1 MTVAPPASRN
11 APCPCG
17 SGRRYKECHGA
28 LAARPAPA
36 SIEAVLRAA
45 LAAHQAG
52 RLDEAA
58 AGYDEA
64 LARRPDLFD
73 ALHMRGVVS
82 FQQGRFAEAVATI
95 ERALALQP
103 DVGDAQRNLRLA
115 RAALERTRFEA
126 RYQAWIERVERPAIA
141 ARAALRRVAAERPDA
156 PCIAVLLP
164 TYDTREDLLR
174 ACLDSVLAQEWSRW
188 ELCIADDASPSPHV
202 RRTLEAYAARDP
214 RIRVAFRTANG
225 HIAEASN
232 TALALVTAP
241 FVALLD
247 HDDVLPAHALAEVAL
262 ELLAHPQAAILY
274 SDEDKIDEAGNR
286 FDPYFKPDWN
296 PRLVLAQNYV
306 SHLGVYRTS
315 LLREAGGFRRGTEG
329 AQDWDLLLRCSE
341 RVSPAAIRHVPR
353 MLYRWRVTRTSTASS
368 MDAKSY
374 AAVAQERVV
383 HEAYARRAVDVVLR
397 RAALP
402 AFLEADV
409 RPERTPRVALVLRDA
424 GDGDVDAW
432 REAAGDALV
441 DVICM
446 PAHASTPAG
455 PTRWLGDGEAAALN
469 AAAHRATGDVL
480 VFADAGCR
488 PPPRE
493 RFAAWVALAADE
505 TAGPVGGIVVDAR
518 GDIAG
523 GWTVLDAD
531 AIGRTALLGEPAG
544 TWGMAGRG
552 MLVQNVS
559 AVRGD
564 ALAVRKALFVALGG
578 FARGLAH
585 RWHDVDFSLRASAAG
600 AQPVWDPRVVLVAP
614 RALEALPGDGDEP
627 DARWMRATWGE
638 ALAHDPAYPDALAR
652 GPRWFDLPEAG

>member
-1 MTVAPPASRN
+1 MTVVAPASRN

-28 LAARPAPA
+28 LAAPRAPA
-36 SIEAVLRAA
+36 SIEEVLRAA

-95 ERALALQP
+95 EQALALQP
-103 DVGDAQRNLRLA
+103 DIGDAQRNLGLA
-115 RAALERTRFEA
+115 RAAFERTRFEA
-126 RYQAWIERVERPAIA
+126 RYQAWIERVERPAIV
-141 ARAALRRVAAERPDA
+141 ARGALRRAAAERPDA
-156 PCIAVLLP
+156 PFIAVLLP

-174 ACLDSVLAQEWSRW
+174 ACLDSVLAQEWARW

-214 RIRVAFRTANG
+214 RIRVAFRTTNG

-262 ELLAHPQAAILY
+262 ELLAHPQAAVVY
-274 SDEDKIDEAGNR
+274 SDEDKIDEAERR

-296 PRLVLAQNYV
+296 PRLALAQNYV

-341 RVSPAAIRHVPR
+341 RISPEAIRHVPR
-353 MLYRWRVTRTSTASS
+353 MLYHWRATRTSTASS

-374 AAVAQERVV
+374 AAAAQERVV
-383 HEAYARRAVDVVLR
+383 HDACARRGVDVVLR
-397 RAALP
+397 RAAQP

-409 RPERTPRVALVLRDA
+409 RPDDTPRASLVLLDD
-424 GDGDVDAW
+424 GHGDVGAW
-432 REAAGDALV
+432 REAAGDALA
-441 DVICM
+441 DVVCV
-446 PAHASTPAG
+446 PSHASTPAG
-455 PTRWLGDGEAAALN
+455 PTRWLGDGEGETLN
-469 AAAHRATGDVL
+469 AAARRATGDVL
-480 VFADAGCR
+480 VFADARHR

-505 TAGPVGGIVVDAR
+505 ANGPVGGVVADAR
-518 GDIAG
+518 GDVAG
-523 GWTVLDAD
+523 GWTVLDAE
-531 AIGRTALLGEPAG
+531 AVGRAALLGEPAG
-544 TWGMAGRG
+544 AWGMAGRG
-552 MLVQNVS
+552 VLVQNVS

-578 FARGLAH
+578 FARELAR
-585 RWHDVDFSLRASAAG
+585 RWHDVDFCLRASAAG
-600 AQPVWDPRVVLVAP
+600 ARPVWDPRVVLVAP
-614 RALEALPGDGDEP
+614 LIATTPAGPDDEA
-627 DARWMRATWGE
+627 DATWMRATWGE
-638 ALAHDPAYPDALAR
+638 ALAHDPAYPDALTR